1 MRTEIA
7 AMSDG
12 RKLPLRGNEIQ
23 EIEKDMSELEHKK
36 DKLRRLR
43 VRNVIFNTISA
54 AVVCAGIA
62 LVGRYF
68 WRYINYEIT
77 NDAYVDQYVVPLNIR
92 ASGYIESVRFKEHQK
107 VRMGDTLLVLDKREY
122 EIKVQE
128 AEAALMNA
136 VSAKE
141 ALSSG
146 VETAHAQ
153 IAVQEANIAEA
164 KAKMWQLEQDY
175 KRYKN
180 LLEEESV
187 PEQQYEQV
195 KAEYEAAQAR
205 YQALMEQKHAAQSQY
220 TENTKRTAGAEAS
233 VMQCEAALNMARL
246 NLSYTVVTAPYDGVM
261 GRRTLEKGQYVQAGQ
276 AISYLVRNNG
286 KWITANYKET
296 QIANIYVGQEVRI
309 RVDAYKGKVYHGHVS
324 AISEATG
331 SKYALVPTD
340 NSAGNFVKI
349 QQRIPVRI
357 ELDSVSE
364 KEMNALR
371 AGMMVEVEAVK

>member
-1 MRTEIA
+1 M
-7 AMSDG
+7 
-12 RKLPLRGNEIQ
+12 
-23 EIEKDMSELEHKK
+23 
-36 DKLRRLR
+36 
-43 VRNVIFNTISA
+43 
-54 AVVCAGIA
+54 
-62 LVGRYF
+62 
-68 WRYINYEIT
+68 
-77 NDAYVDQYVVPLNIR
+77 
-92 ASGYIESVRFKEHQK
+92 
-107 VRMGDTLLVLDKREY
+107 
-122 EIKVQE
+122 
-128 AEAALMNA
+128 
-136 VSAKE
+136 
-141 ALSSG
+141 
-146 VETAHAQ
+146 
-153 IAVQEANIAEA
+153 QEANIAEA

-364 KEMNALR
+364 EEMNALR

>member
-1 MRTEIA
+1 
-7 AMSDG
+7 
-12 RKLPLRGNEIQ
+12 
-23 EIEKDMSELEHKK
+23 MSELEHRQT
-36 DKLRRLR
+36 KLKHLQT
-43 VRNVIFNTISA
+43 RNIIINTACALI
-54 AVVCAGIA
+54 VCTGIA
-62 LVGRYF
+62 LVVRHF

-92 ASGYIESVRFKEHQK
+92 VSGYIDRVCFTEHQRVK
-107 VRMGDTLLVLDKREY
+107 RGDTLVVLDSREY
-122 EIKVQE
+122 AIRVKE

-136 VSAKE
+136 ISARD
-141 ALSSG
+141 ALDAG
-146 VETAHAQ
+146 LETAHTQ
-153 IAVQEANIAEA
+153 IAIQEANIAEA
-164 KAKMWQLEQDY
+164 KARVWKLEQDY
-175 KRYKN
+175 RRYKR
-180 LLEEESV
+180 LLDEESV

-205 YQALMEQKHAAQSQY
+205 YQALLEQKHAAQSQY
-220 TENTKRTAGAEAS
+220 DENTKRTAGAEAGI
-233 VMQCEAALNMARL
+233 MQREADLDMARL

-296 QIANIYVGQEVRI
+296 QIANIYVGQKVRI
-309 RVDAYKGKVYHGHVS
+309 KVDAYKGRVFHGHVS

-357 ELDSVSE
+357 ELDDVDDE
-364 KEMNALR
+364 EMALLR
-371 AGMMVEVEAVK
+371 AGMMVETEALK